1 MENLVNELIKYFM
14 EEASHPVID
23 IPKNYVNKRDFLRG
37 LINVREVKPVPIEI
51 LEKENELLSKE
62 LESKSILDAYEL
74 NDKLSLYQGDICCVK
89 CDAIINPTDSTML
102 GCFKP
107 NHNCISNKIHSY
119 AGISLRLKC
128 KEITRGQTIE
138 TSKVIM
144 TEGYNLPCKNIIHTV
159 KPIVKELNDE
169 SIKEIKA
176 FYNNSL
182 DMAIKNGLKVVCIPN
197 LKVPNDLKE
206 EVSKIIIDVI
216 KNFVEKED
224 LKVVFNVYT
233 LEDYDI
239 FSKYFE

>member
-1 MENLVNELIKYFM
+1 
-14 EEASHPVID
+14 
-23 IPKNYVNKRDFLRG
+23 
-37 LINVREVKPVPIEI
+37 
-51 LEKENELLSKE
+51 
-62 LESKSILDAYEL
+62 
-74 NDKLSLYQGDICCVK
+74 
-89 CDAIINPTDSTML
+89 ML

-197 LKVPNDLKE
+197 LKVPTDLKE
-206 EVSKIIIDVI
+206 KVSKIIIDVI